1 MILFTMGF
9 VSGNYKRY
17 LNIKHG
23 RSSRRPLSK
32 YLFNTFLYCKA
43 RVTFVNEDGISQV
56 ILERQK
62 GNASWGFR
70 LSGGKDEGIALKL
83 AKVKIGEKNTAK
95 PYYSRLSITAPHGK
109 WG

>member
-1 MILFTMGF
+1 MGF

-23 RSSRRPLSK
+23 RSRRRPLSK
-32 YLFNTFLYCKA
+32 YLLYIFFNFKA
-43 RVTFVNEDGISQV
+43 KVTFVNDDGISQV

-83 AKVKIGEKNTAK
+83 AKVKIKKRT
-95 PYYSRLSITAPHGK
+95 
-109 WG
+109 